1 MSAGTGVS
9 GLADS
14 YGRVA
19 TDLRVSLTD
28 RCNLRCSYCMPAE
41 GLDWLPTEET
51 LTDDE
56 VVRLVRIGVEH
67 LGIREVRFTGGEP
80 LLRRGLA
87 DIVAR
92 SKALL
97 PTPEVSITTNA
108 LGLSRTAET
117 LAAAGL
123 DRVNVSLDTIRRDLF
138 LEITRRDRLDDV
150 VAGLEAAQKAGL
162 GPVKVNAVL
171 MRGINDQHAP
181 ELLRWCL
188 DRDYQLRIIE
198 QMPLDAQH
206 GWSREGMVTAKEIFA
221 SLETEFTLTPDPA
234 HRGSA
239 PAETFLVDG
248 GPGMVG
254 VIASVTRPFCGDC
267 DRVRLTAD
275 GQVRNCLFAREES
288 DLRAALRGDSD
299 DTQIADQWRLAM
311 MTKRPGHGIDDEK
324 LPAADAADVGHR
336 RLSEPKPPHRANGFE
351 TLAGAR
357 SSTTEPGVPDLA
369 MECSARELVGSATC
383 PHGATSARPGRGP
396 VGGRRRVGECGT
408 SRSPAGRCLVASGGR
423 CRPGG
428 AGRAARRGGGHALV
442 RCSA

>member
-1 MSAGTGVS
+1 VDT
-9 GLADS
+9 

-87 DIVAR
+87 GIVQR
-92 SKALL
+92 TKALE
-97 PTPEVSITTNA
+97 PSPEVSLTTNA
-108 LGLSRTAET
+108 LGLSRTADA

-123 DRVNVSLDTIRRDLF
+123 DRVNVSLDTIDREQF
-138 LEITRRDRLDDV
+138 HQITRRDRLADV
-150 VAGLEAAQKAGL
+150 LEGLYAAKRAGLT
-162 GPVKVNAVL
+162 PVKVNAVL
-171 MRGINDQHAP
+171 LRGINDQHAP
-181 ELLRWCL
+181 TLLRWCL
-188 DRDYQLRIIE
+188 EHDFQLRIIE

-206 GWSREGMVTAKEIFA
+206 GWSRDGMVTADEIFA
-221 SLETEFTLTPDPA
+221 LLESEFVLTPDPE

-248 GPGMVG
+248 GPAKVG

-288 DLRAALRGDSD
+288 DLRRALRGDATD
-299 DTQIADQWRLAM
+299 EEIADQWRLAM
-311 MTKRPGHGIDDEK
+311 VTKRPGHGIDDETF
-324 LPAADAADVGHR
+324 LQPTR
-336 RLSEPKPPHRANGFE
+336 P
-351 TLAGAR
+351 
-357 SSTTEPGVPDLA
+357 
-369 MECSARELVGSATC
+369 MSAI
-383 PHGATSARPGRGP
+383 
-396 VGGRRRVGECGT
+396 GG
-408 SRSPAGRCLVASGGR
+408 
-423 CRPGG
+423 
-428 AGRAARRGGGHALV
+428 
-442 RCSA
+442 

>member
-1 MSAGTGVS
+1 MSSSTGTS
-9 GLADS
+9 NATNGLADS

-92 SKALL
+92 TKALR
-97 PTPEVSITTNA
+97 PVPEVSITTNA

-123 DRVNVSLDTIRRDLF
+123 DRVNVSLDTIRPDVF
-138 LEITRRDRLDDV
+138 AEITRRDRLDDV

-171 MRGINDQHAP
+171 LRGVNDQHAP

-206 GWSREGMVTAKEIFA
+206 GWSREGMVTAAEIFA

-288 DLRAALRGDSD
+288 DLRAALRGDSND
-299 DTQIADQWRLAM
+299 AQIADQWRLAM
-311 MTKRPGHGIDDEK
+311 MTKRPGHGIDDESF
-324 LPAADAADVGHR
+324 LQPTR
-336 RLSEPKPPHRANGFE
+336 P
-351 TLAGAR
+351 
-357 SSTTEPGVPDLA
+357 
-369 MECSARELVGSATC
+369 MSAI
-383 PHGATSARPGRGP
+383 
-396 VGGRRRVGECGT
+396 GG
-408 SRSPAGRCLVASGGR
+408 
-423 CRPGG
+423 
-428 AGRAARRGGGHALV
+428 
-442 RCSA
+442 